1 MPGSSGDQF
10 FIDETA
16 RLNEK
21 NNQVSKLADS
31 QQRLTL
37 LNDSYR
43 KRYAKY
49 VQIMMV
55 LVLAYV
61 VHLGML
67 LLKKS
72 ALPIPPI
79 LLDFGEVLLIFLVAY
94 YLFNAFSTLLG
105 RTPTNYDELNVASLN
120 DGSGVD
126 AQSILDEGKLSTSTL
141 GLSGGDICVGE
152 NCCPAGFVWDQALNK
167 CVMKSGIGATGTAY
181 NPATGSYSSY
191 TSSTDGNGSRVVTF
205 QGFTTREYSSVNQ
218 QDVRSDDP
226 SLKRSPDGGNIVP
239 TYVDTSLEFSP
250 LM

>member
-1 MPGSSGDQF
+1 MPGSTGDQF
-10 FIDETA
+10 FIEETN

-21 NNQVSKLADS
+21 NDQVSKLADS

-67 LLKKS
+67 LLKKT
-72 ALPIPPI
+72 ALPIPSI
-79 LLDFGEVLLIFLVAY
+79 VFDFGEVLLIFLVAY

-126 AQSILDEGKLSTSTL
+126 AQSILDEGKLSKSTL
-141 GLSGGDICVGE
+141 GLEGGDICVGE
-152 NCCPAGFVWDQALNK
+152 NCCPADFVWDQALNK
-167 CVMKSGIGATGTAY
+167 CVMKSTGVGL
-181 NPATGSYSSY
+181 TGSAYDPTTGRYRHY
-191 TSSTDGNGSRVVTF
+191 TANGNVVTF
-205 QGFTTREYSSVNQ
+205 DGFTTREYSSVNQ
-218 QDVRSDDP
+218 QEVRTDDP
-226 SLKRSPDGGNIVP
+226 SLKRSPDGGNIIP
-239 TYVDTSLEFSP
+239 TYVNTSLEFSP

>member
-1 MPGSSGDQF
+1 MSTGDQF
-10 FIDETA
+10 FQEETA

-21 NNQVSKLADS
+21 NEQVSKLAES

-72 ALPIPPI
+72 AFPIPPI

-126 AQSILDEGKLSTSTL
+126 AQSILDEGKLSASTL
-141 GLSGGDICVGE
+141 DLSGSGDICVGE
-152 NCCPAGFVWDQALNK
+152 KCCPEGFEWNQALNK
-167 CVMKSGIGATGTAY
+167 CVMKAGGIGSASGSAFDPTTGRYRSYT
-181 NPATGSYSSY
+181 ATGS
-191 TSSTDGNGSRVVTF
+191 TVTF
-205 QGFTTREYSSVNQ
+205 QGFTTREYSPVNQ
-218 QDVRSDDP
+218 QEVRTDDP
-226 SLKRSPDGGNIVP
+226 SLKRSPDGGNIIP